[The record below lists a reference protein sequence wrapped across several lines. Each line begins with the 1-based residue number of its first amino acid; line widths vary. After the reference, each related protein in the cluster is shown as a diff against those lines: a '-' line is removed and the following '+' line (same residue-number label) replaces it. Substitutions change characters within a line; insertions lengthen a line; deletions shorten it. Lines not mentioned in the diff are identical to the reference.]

1 MPITLIWENEPKTL
15 VRLEI
20 DGKWGWR
27 DLRQAVETVTTETAG
42 APYHCIMHYTD
53 TVTVPAD
60 LLSIGRQT
68 VSIIPPTLQTVVS
81 VIGGNLILKTLGDA
95 FHVFYGSRQRT
106 VKFFTVR
113 TLDDAYGILERE
125 GVPTPLPFRPHL

>member
-1 MPITLIWENEPKTL
+1 MPITLVWENEPKTL

-20 DGKWGWR
+20 DGKWGWG
-27 DLRQAVETVTTETAG
+27 DMRQAVEAITAEMGTT
-42 APYHCIMHYTD
+42 PYHCIMHYTA
-53 TVTVPAD
+53 TVTVPTD

-68 VSIIPPTLQTVVS
+68 VTIIPPTLQTVIS

-95 FHVFYGSRQRT
+95 FHAFYGSRQRG
-106 VKFFTVR
+106 VRFFTVR

-125 GVPTPLPFRPHL
+125 GVPTPLPR